1 MAKMT
6 QELIEKLYALGKNVY
21 EKNEDIGKAVSVE
34 LISESSAKFYIG
46 LVNELIIGKGST
58 WNQNSDLLV
67 YYVEKKIKNLII
79 CINTGTLSNMN
90 ENTKEIYH

>member
-6 QELIEKLYALGKNVY
+6 QELIEKLYTLGKNVY
-21 EKNEDIGKAVSVE
+21 EKNEDIGKAVSVVLAEFPE

-67 YYVEKKIKNLII
+67 YYVV
-79 CINTGTLSNMN
+79 SAD
-90 ENTKEIYH
+90 